1 MATSED
7 LPMATEK
14 QSPPFWNSWGWR
26 LIGVV
31 ILGLILWQVGVGEIG
46 SVLLQVSLPA
56 LAVAGALAVAALLLR
71 ALRWWLLCRGLQINL
86 TLVEALRIYL
96 VGAFVGTATPGRVGD
111 IVKAYYVRDRR
122 PEGGLTSG
130 IATVVYDRLLDL
142 GQIGALALG
151 AVTVLPWV
159 DDTWGPVLVVVALAV
174 FVLATSWGPTRRGLL
189 AAPLGWALK
198 RFPGSDGV
206 APEAL
211 PAAPMIGA
219 QILSMAALACFA
231 GETIVLA
238 RGLGI
243 DGPSSWQLAVLAAGG
258 ALMGLLPITIFGV
271 GTRDALFV
279 AAAPVLGTRP
289 EAMLTLSLLWLPL
302 YALNGVLGWAAWLL
316 SPPRERQPPTP
327 LSEPPA

>member
-1 MATSED
+1 
-7 LPMATEK
+7 MATEEQK
-14 QSPPFWNSWGWR
+14 APFWSSWGWR

-31 ILGLILWQVGVGEIG
+31 ILGLILWRIGLGEI
-46 SVLLQVSLPA
+46 SEVLLQVSVPA
-56 LAVAGALAVAALLLR
+56 LAVAGVLAVAALLLR
-71 ALRWWLLCRGLQINL
+71 SLRWWLLCRGLQINL
-86 TLVEALRIYL
+86 SLTEALRIYL

-122 PEGGLTSG
+122 PAGGLTSG

-151 AVTVLPWV
+151 AISVLPWV
-159 DDTWGPVLVVVALAV
+159 DDPWGPVLVVLALVA
-174 FVLATSWGPTRRGLL
+174 FSLATAWGPTRRGLL
-189 AAPLGWALK
+189 AAPLGWALQ

-219 QILSMAALACFA
+219 QALSLAALACFA

-243 DGPSSWQLAVLAAGG
+243 DGPTWWQLAVLAAVG

-279 AAAPVLGTRP
+279 AAAPLLGTRP

-302 YALNGVLGWAAWLL
+302 YALNGALGWVAWLL
-316 SPPRERQPPTP
+316 SPPRERQPATP
-327 LSEPPA
+327 HSGMSA

>member
-1 MATSED
+1 
-7 LPMATEK
+7 
-14 QSPPFWNSWGWR
+14 
-26 LIGVV
+26 
-31 ILGLILWQVGVGEIG
+31 
-46 SVLLQVSLPA
+46 
-56 LAVAGALAVAALLLR
+56 
-71 ALRWWLLCRGLQINL
+71 
-86 TLVEALRIYL
+86 
-96 VGAFVGTATPGRVGD
+96 
-111 IVKAYYVRDRR
+111 VRDRR

-151 AVTVLPWV
+151 AVTVLPWF
-159 DDTWGPVLVVVALAV
+159 DEAWGPVLVVIALVV
-174 FVLATSWGPTRRGLL
+174 FLLATAWGPTRRSLL

-206 APEAL
+206 APGAL

-243 DGPSSWQLAVLAAGG
+243 DSPSLWQLAVLAAVG

-302 YALNGVLGWAAWLL
+302 YALNGVLGWAAWLM
-316 SPPRERQPPTP
+316 SPPRDRQPATP
-327 LSEPPA
+327 LSDPSA

>member
-1 MATSED
+1 
-7 LPMATEK
+7 MATEK
-14 QSPPFWNSWGWR
+14 QRPPFWNSWGWR

-31 ILGLILWQVGVGEIG
+31 ILGLILWRVGIGEIG
-46 SVLLQVSLPA
+46 SVLPQVSVPA
-56 LAVAGALAVAALLLR
+56 LAAAGALAVAALLLR
-71 ALRWWLLCRGLQINL
+71 ALRWWLLCRGLQINV
-86 TLVEALRIYL
+86 TLGEALRIYL

-130 IATVVYDRLLDL
+130 IASVVYDRLLDL

-151 AVTVLPWV
+151 AVTVLPWF
-159 DDTWGPVLVVVALAV
+159 DESWGPVVVVVALVA
-174 FVLATSWGPTRRGLL
+174 FLFATAWGPTRRSLL

-206 APEAL
+206 TPGAL

-243 DGPSSWQLAVLAAGG
+243 DGPSLWQLAVLAAVG

-316 SPPRERQPPTP
+316 SPPRERQPATP
-327 LSEPPA
+327 HSDHSA

>member
-1 MATSED
+1 M
-7 LPMATEK
+7 
-14 QSPPFWNSWGWR
+14 
-26 LIGVV
+26 
-31 ILGLILWQVGVGEIG
+31 
-46 SVLLQVSLPA
+46 
-56 LAVAGALAVAALLLR
+56 
-71 ALRWWLLCRGLQINL
+71 
-86 TLVEALRIYL
+86 
-96 VGAFVGTATPGRVGD
+96 
-111 IVKAYYVRDRR
+111 
-122 PEGGLTSG
+122 
-130 IATVVYDRLLDL
+130 
-142 GQIGALALG
+142 
-151 AVTVLPWV
+151 LPWF
-159 DDTWGPVLVVVALAV
+159 DEAWGPVLVGVALAA
-174 FVLATSWGPTRRGLL
+174 FFIATSWGPTRRGLL

-206 APEAL
+206 TPEAL

-219 QILSMAALACFA
+219 QILSMAALACFT

-243 DGPSSWQLAVLAAGG
+243 DGPSLWQLSVLAAVG

-316 SPPRERQPPTP
+316 SPPRERQSATP
-327 LSEPPA
+327 HSEPSA

>member
-1 MATSED
+1 
-7 LPMATEK
+7 MATEK
-14 QSPPFWNSWGWR
+14 QNAPFWNSWGWR

-31 ILGLILWQVGVGEIG
+31 ILGLILWRVGLGEIG
-46 SVLLQVSLPA
+46 SVLMQVSVPA
-56 LAVAGALAVAALLLR
+56 VAAAGALAVAVLLLR
-71 ALRWWLLCRGLQINL
+71 ALRWWLLCRGLQIDV

-96 VGAFVGTATPGRVGD
+96 VGTFVGTATPGRVGD

-122 PEGGLTSG
+122 AEGGLTAG

-142 GQIGALALG
+142 GQISALALG
-151 AVTVLPWV
+151 AVTVLPWFE
-159 DDTWGPVLVVVALAV
+159 DAWGPVLAVVALAT
-174 FVLATSWGPTRRGLL
+174 FFLATAWGPTRRGLL

-231 GETIVLA
+231 GETMVLA

-243 DGPSSWQLAVLAAGG
+243 DGPSLWQLAVLAAAG

-271 GTRDALFV
+271 GTREALFV
-279 AAAPVLGTRP
+279 AAAPILGTRP

-316 SPPRERQPPTP
+316 SPPRERQPTTP
-327 LSEPPA
+327 HEDPSA